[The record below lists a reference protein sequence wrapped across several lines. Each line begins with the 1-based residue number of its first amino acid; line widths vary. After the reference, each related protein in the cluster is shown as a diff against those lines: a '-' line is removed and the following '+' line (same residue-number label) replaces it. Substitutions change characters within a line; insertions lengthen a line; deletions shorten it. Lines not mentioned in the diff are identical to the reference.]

1 MDFELLRFSSGV
13 DSTVGAFYS
22 VDGSERKFLA
32 FSLEDEH
39 REVKVK
45 SETRI
50 PAGKYR
56 LRQREEPTPLT
67 QKYRS
72 RYDWFDWHIE
82 VMDVPNFTSIYI
94 HIGNTDDSSAGCIL
108 IGDSA
113 INNQI
118 KGQESGFIGH
128 STQAFRRIYGIINR
142 AISDGPVS
150 LNIKNIG

>member
-22 VDGSERKFLA
+22 VDGSARKFLA

-39 REVKVK
+39 RDVKVK

-56 LRQREEPTPLT
+56 LKQRSEITPLT
-67 QKYRS
+67 QKYRM
-72 RYDWFDWHIE
+72 RYDWFDRHVE
-82 VMDVPNFTSIYI
+82 LVDVPNFTSVYI

-113 INNQI
+113 INNQV

-128 STQAFRRIYGIINR
+128 STQAFKRIYGIINK
-142 AISDGPVS
+142 AMAEGPVS

>member
-13 DSTVGAFYS
+13 DSTVGALYS

-32 FSLEDEH
+32 FTLEDEH
-39 REVKVK
+39 RDVKVK

-56 LRQREEPTPLT
+56 LRQRIDITPLT
-67 QKYRS
+67 QKYRA
-72 RYDWFDWHIE
+72 RYDWFNLHIE
-82 VMDVPNFTSIYI
+82 ITDVPNFTSVYI

-113 INNQI
+113 INNQL

-128 STQAFRRIYGIINR
+128 STQAFKRIYGIINK
-142 AISDGPVS
+142 ALSDGPSS

>member
-1 MDFELLRFSSGV
+1 MDFEILRFSSGV
-13 DSTVGAFYS
+13 DSTVGALYS

-39 REVKVK
+39 RDVKVK

-56 LRQREEPTPLT
+56 LKQRSEITPLT
-67 QKYRS
+67 QKYRM
-72 RYDWFDWHIE
+72 RYDWFNLHIE
-82 VMDVPNFTSIYI
+82 IIDVPNFTSVYI

-113 INNQI
+113 INNQV

-128 STQAFRRIYGIINR
+128 STQAFRRIYGIINK
-142 AISDGPVS
+142 AMDDGPVS